1 MTQPA
6 SRPATLAIA
15 DIQVGDR
22 IRQDLGDLEGL
33 QRSIARLGLLM
44 PIAVTPDGRLLAGLR
59 RLRACQ
65 GLGWQSVPVVVVEPV
80 TAIEKEAP
88 RA

>member
-1 MTQPA
+1 VTQPA
-6 SRPATLAIA
+6 SRPTTLAIA
-15 DIQVGDR
+15 DIQIGDR
-22 IRQDLGDLEGL
+22 MRQDLGDIEALG
-33 QRSIARLGLLM
+33 RNIARLGLLM

-65 GLGWQSVPVVVVEPV
+65 GLGWRTVPVVVVDPV

>member
-1 MTQPA
+1 VTQPA

-65 GLGWQSVPVVVVEPV
+65 ALGWTAIPVTVVVPT

>member
-1 MTQPA
+1 VTQPA

-15 DIQVGDR
+15 DIKVGDR
-22 IRQDLGDLEGL
+22 IRRDLGDIGALG
-33 QRSIARLGLLM
+33 RNIARLGLLM

-65 GLGWQSVPVVVVEPV
+65 GLGWRSIAVVVVEPV